1 MTDPI
6 SPGDTG
12 EAVRDLQVR
21 LTGAGF
27 DVGEERGVFG
37 ASTEAALRA
46 FQQARG
52 LRVDGTCGRQSW
64 SALVESGYSLGDRL
78 LYQRLPMLRGDD
90 VGELQRQ
97 LNALGFDAGREDAI
111 FGSDTARALL
121 DFQRNAALTS
131 DAICGPATLDELRRV
146 GSLAEGSV
154 AALKEREALRRS
166 GEMPG
171 TRVYV
176 VCEPGLEAFGESVAR
191 ELARLGA
198 DTVVERSASDESSA
212 AAAANNFDAGV
223 CVSLRSGDSA
233 GCRCSYFESGRYR
246 SETGFHL
253 ARRVLEEL
261 ANTGWADGATA
272 GRTYALLRETR
283 MPAVVVEPLE
293 SGDVEAMR
301 HLVSRAGA
309 LSRAVARGVQRGIE
323 EPIED

>member
-1 MTDPI
+1 LTDPI

-37 ASTEAALRA
+37 ASTEEALRA
-46 FQQARG
+46 FQAQRG
-52 LRVDGTCGRQSW
+52 LRVDGVCGRQSW

-111 FGSDTARALL
+111 FGDDTARALV
-121 DFQRNAALTS
+121 DFQHNAALTP
-131 DAICGPATLDELRRV
+131 DAICGPTTLDELRRV
-146 GSLAEGSV
+146 GSLAAGSV

-166 GEMPG
+166 RNLPG

-176 VCEPGLEAFGESVAR
+176 VYEPGLVAFGESVAR
-191 ELARLGA
+191 DLARLGA
-198 DTVVERSASDESSA
+198 DTVVEGSAVDESEA
-212 AAAANNFDAGV
+212 AAAANRFEAGV
-223 CVSLRSGDSA
+223 CVSLRSGDRA
-233 GCRCSYFESGRYR
+233 GFRCSYFESGRYR
-246 SETGFHL
+246 SEPGVHL
-253 ARRVLEEL
+253 AVRILEEL
-261 ANTGWADGATA
+261 ASCGWGKGDAT

-283 MPAVVVEPLE
+283 MPAVVLELVE
-293 SGDVEAMR
+293 SGDVDAMGR
-301 HLVSRAGA
+301 LVSHAGV
-309 LSRAVARGVQRGIE
+309 LSRAVARGIQRGVE
-323 EPIED
+323 EPIEE